1 MSRYLTVATLR
12 VTRTSVVYIEC
23 IIIYVEI
30 YYGRWDYSACIF
42 IRGHT
47 TVATLTLHDRADV
60 VGLVIWDEILYIY
73 KLSERKKEFN
83 RDVHMDDMYRII
95 WLHWVYIC
103 IYVCVYILYY
113 INNNIDT
120 LVIKV
125 TFYITYYQWFE
136 LQRVIFCFDLKM
148 TEALIKYL
156 FGCSSF
162 FKRLLNEVN

>member
-47 TVATLTLHDRADV
+47 TVATLTLYDRADV

-73 KLSERKKEFN
+73 KLRERKKEFN
-83 RDVHMDDMYRII
+83 RDVHMDVMYRII
-95 WLHWVYIC
+95 WLNWVC
-103 IYVCVYILYY
+103 IHMCVYILYY

-120 LVIKV
+120 SDIKV

-136 LQRVIFCFDLKM
+136 LCHFGKLFICCFDIKM
-148 TEALIKYL
+148 TGALIKYW
-156 FGCSSF
+156 FGC
-162 FKRLLNEVN
+162 